1 MTRGCPPC
9 SVEVIRLGHSYFIN
23 WDKKMY
29 CAKRRTPA
37 EARTTTLNE
46 ELGQVEYIFSDKT
59 GTLTQNIMVF
69 SKCSVNGHSY
79 GERRALRVGWACL
92 QRWVHQVPSCRPWG
106 TRGLSCST
114 EAPQAWV
121 LVEPQRWGPFLVNS
135 VPWFTGDVQ
144 DMLGH
149 KAELGEVSAAGP
161 VPGRAAACSGITS
174 SLSLPAARAGRLL
187 LQPTGRPPVPV
198 LGPQPAGSHQAGRPP
213 RA

>member
-1 MTRGCPPC
+1 MPQGAWGSGVGGCVCVCARRWLSRACCPAPVTPGCPPPC

-79 GERRALRVGWACL
+79 GERRA
-92 QRWVHQVPSCRPWG
+92 
-106 TRGLSCST
+106 
-114 EAPQAWV
+114 
-121 LVEPQRWGPFLVNS
+121 
-135 VPWFTGDVQ
+135 
-144 DMLGH
+144 
-149 KAELGEVSAAGP
+149 AGP
-161 VPGRAAACSGITS
+161 GCGCASSPPADPLGQPGDEGAQ
-174 SLSLPAARAGRLL
+174 L
-187 LQPTGRPPVPV
+187 
-198 LGPQPAGSHQAGRPP
+198 
-213 RA
+213 